1 MKPIEIQ
8 HLLRGKRPVR
18 ADDAEF
24 MGVKRGKILDFGP
37 MGRVRRSLYVIT
49 TLSAIPYTIG
59 CSYSFNVRCQR
70 CRRREIADVLT
81 VISIGNDLHR
91 VYCKRKVL
99 ETGPLHSF
107 LGKRV

>member
-1 MKPIEIQ
+1 
-8 HLLRGKRPVR
+8 
-18 ADDAEF
+18 
-24 MGVKRGKILDFGP
+24 MGVEREKILDFSPIGK
-37 MGRVRRSLYVIT
+37 VRRSLYIIT

-59 CSYSFNVRCQR
+59 CSYSSNVRCQP

-81 VISIGNDLHR
+81 VISIGDDLHR

>member
-37 MGRVRRSLYVIT
+37 MGRIRRSLYIIT
-49 TLSAIPYTIG
+49 TLSGIPYTIG

-91 VYCKRKVL
+91 VY
-99 ETGPLHSF
+99 
-107 LGKRV
+107 